1 MINIFVCEADPSI
14 MMLSVSVCV
23 DCVEMLDCRD
33 DLNDLDD
40 LDDQADLDYQDNL
53 VKGGFADNL
62 PYGIFYYLI

>member
-1 MINIFVCEADPSI
+1 
-14 MMLSVSVCV
+14 MLSVSVCV

-40 LDDQADLDYQDNL
+40 LDDQADLDYL

>member
-1 MINIFVCEADPSI
+1 

-40 LDDQADLDYQDNL
+40 LDDQADLDYQDYL